1 MEPQLEHVFSF
12 AHEEGKAYWFDGNL
26 MEIKATGE
34 ETNDVFCLIEG
45 VHPAGYET
53 PLHLHRNEEETM
65 YILEGEVIYTIG
77 DKTLTGKV
85 GTIIYAPRNMPHKFK
100 VVSTEPARTLTLLT
114 PAGGEQFYIESGV
127 AAETHTLPRDTLK
140 PDIEKMM
147 AAAQK
152 YGIELLR

>member
-1 MEPQLEHVFSF
+1 MEPQLNHVFSF
-12 AHEEGKAYWFDGNL
+12 AHKEGKAYWFDGNL
-26 MEIKATGE
+26 VEIKASGE

-77 DKTLTGKV
+77 DKTVTGKV
-85 GTIIYAPRNMPHKFK
+85 GTIIHAPRNMPHKFK
-100 VVSTEPARTLTLLT
+100 VVSAEPARTLNLLT

-127 AAETHTLPRDTLK
+127 AANEHKLPPDTLK

-147 AAAQK
+147 AASQK
-152 YGIELLR
+152 YGIELLG